1 MACIIRLCS
10 GTPLSKRAG
19 GRLECL
25 RHVREA
31 RVLKV
36 IRNRQLRMCLA
47 QGNICRA
54 FEHVL
59 FGARLRRAPAR
70 LERAPASPRALSVPA
85 R

>member
-1 MACIIRLCS
+1 MPSTC
-10 GTPLSKRAG
+10 KRSP
-19 GRLECL
+19 RTESSNS
-25 RHVREA
+25 
-31 RVLKV
+31 
-36 IRNRQLRMCLA
+36 NRQLRMCLA